1 MAVANILKTMIKI
14 LINGCNGKM
23 GQVLAKE
30 IAKTPDAEVL
40 CCVDRIDTGDNAFP
54 VFTNIEE
61 INLIPD
67 VIIDFSVP
75 ESTFNILEFAKQ
87 KNIPIVIATT
97 GFTDIELEK
106 IKVYSEIIPVFKSA
120 NMSYEINLIS
130 KLVAEIARK
139 LPDTDIEIVET
150 HHNRKID
157 APSGTALILA
167 YSINEALD
175 NQMNYEYNRH
185 AKREKRS
192 KKEIG
197 IHSIRGGNECGKHTV
212 IFFGENESLE
222 ITHNVNSRAVFAS
235 GAIKA
240 ANFIIHKNPGLY
252 NMNHMV

>member
-1 MAVANILKTMIKI
+1 MIKV

-23 GQVLAKE
+23 GQVLANE
-30 IAKTPDAEVL
+30 ITHTPDVEIL
-40 CCVDRIDTGDNAFP
+40 CGVDKIDTGDNSFP
-54 VFTNIEE
+54 VFTNVSE

-75 ESTFNILEFAKQ
+75 VSTFNILEFAKEKQ
-87 KNIPIVIATT
+87 IPIVIATT
-97 GFTDIELEK
+97 GFSEEELDK
-106 IKVYSEIIPVFKSA
+106 IQKYSEILPIFKSA
-120 NMSYEINLIS
+120 NMSYEINLLS
-130 KLVAEIARK
+130 KLVADIAKK

-150 HHNRKID
+150 HHNRKLD

-167 YSINEALD
+167 DSINKAL
-175 NQMNYEYNRH
+175 NNEKIYEFNRH
-185 AKREKRS
+185 AKRERRP

-212 IFFGENESLE
+212 IFFGENDSLE

-240 ANFIIHKNPGLY
+240 ANFIVHKTPGLY
-252 NMNHMV
+252 DMNNLV

>member
-1 MAVANILKTMIKI
+1 MKV

-23 GQVLAKE
+23 GQVLANE
-30 IAKTPDAEVL
+30 IIKTQDVDIL
-40 CCVDRIDTGDNAFP
+40 CGVDRIDTGDNSFP
-54 VFTNIEE
+54 VFTNIED

-75 ESTFNILEFAKQ
+75 VSTFNILEFAKK

-97 GFTDIELEK
+97 GFSNEELEK
-106 IKVYSEIIPVFKSA
+106 IKEYSEYIPVFRSA

-130 KLVAEIARK
+130 KIVAEVAKK

-157 APSGTALILA
+157 SPSGTALILA
-167 YSINEALD
+167 DSINEAL
-175 NQMNYEYNRH
+175 NNELNYEYNRH

-240 ANFIIHKNPGLY
+240 AMFLIHKNPGLY
-252 NMNHMV
+252 NMNDMV